1 MAIHKQRHNI
11 RTQGAEDVCPETTM
25 KGSASMRTTTQ
36 INTCTIER
44 KFPEWVKV
52 DRIINGVKIYNMNI
66 FDNIMSFNQDN
77 LEGEAIDYFGTKITY
92 GELPALREAY
102 ARGLKLAGV
111 KEGDVVTLC
120 MPVSVENL
128 MLLFACN
135 LIKAVSNN
143 VNFLFLKEDFQLY
156 TQDKG
161 SEIIVTL
168 DAFLPYFTKH
178 LENSSIKKVIL
189 MSLDDFLPPEK
200 KGMFMDTSEMPEK
213 MQEVFNVDQ
222 IIECLSNLDK
232 IKGVEFIRLE
242 DLRIAGENSDI
253 PLDLGP
259 TDLDRDISYFY
270 TSGTTNKPKCVVY
283 KEYSLNAYVEMH
295 AGLDTQN
302 YVGERNFQCIPLTHM
317 TGERVCA
324 IMPLA
329 RGGTLVPRPIYNKY
343 TFARDLSETGC
354 NCVVATASFYLTSV
368 RQGVISPTALEM
380 LKRPASGGEAVNINS
395 IRKIDKWLR
404 DNGCSVRY
412 SLGGG
417 ASEEGGATL
426 VTYFMDEETKTNE
439 TGKPLE
445 PYVHVKLVDDN
456 GNLVEENEV
465 LANLHATSPAAADRY
480 LNNPKATEERWYYD
494 KNGTKWGVTGDI
506 AVRHADGSYT
516 IMGRASDSY
525 VDENG
530 KRVYLFMIEST
541 LDENDPINEWEISAF
556 RNEKGGYDVVGQI
569 ILDPD
574 EAEPSAELVKYICD
588 KYHLDAVKF
597 YKEFEIGEITAKRDY
612 ILLTHDYKGYITP
625 GEDGRLMLVDYSE
638 NGSTVR
644 IRTGKNFIIPITEK
658 YGREEK

>member
-1 MAIHKQRHNI
+1 MKTL
-11 RTQGAEDVCPETTM
+11 TQT
-25 KGSASMRTTTQ
+25 
-36 INTCTIER
+36 NTCNIVR
-44 KFPEWVKV
+44 KFPEWAKV
-52 DRIINGVKIYNMNI
+52 DRVSNGGKIYNMNI
-66 FDNIMSFNQDN
+66 FDNIMTFNQDN
-77 LEGEAIDYFGTKITY
+77 LDGDAIDYFGTKITY

-102 ARGLKLAGV
+102 AKGLKLAGV

-120 MPVSVENL
+120 LPVSIENL

-143 VNFLFLKEDFQLY
+143 VNFLFLKDDFPLY
-156 TQDKG
+156 TEDKG
-161 SEIIVTL
+161 SEVIITL
-168 DAFLPYFTKH
+168 DAFLPYFTEH
-178 LENSSIKKVIL
+178 LSGGSIKKVIL
-189 MSLDDFLPPEK
+189 MSLDDFLPAEK

-213 MQEVFNVDQ
+213 MQEVFDIQQ
-222 IIECLSNLDK
+222 ITECLMNLDK

-242 DLRIAGENSDI
+242 DLRAAGEQSDI
-253 PLDLGP
+253 ELDLGP

-270 TSGTTNKPKCVVY
+270 TSGTTSKPKCVVY

-354 NCVVATASFYLTSV
+354 NCVMATASFYLTSV
-368 RQGVISPTALEM
+368 RQGVLSPTALEM
-380 LKRPASGGEAVNINS
+380 LRRPASGGEAVNVNS
-395 IRKIDKWLR
+395 VRKIDKWLR
-404 DNGCSVRY
+404 DNGCTVRY

-445 PYVHVKLVDDN
+445 PYVHVKLVDDD
-456 GNLVEENEV
+456 GNIVDEDEV
-465 LANLHATSPAAADRY
+465 LANLHASSPASADRY
-480 LNNPKATEERWYYD
+480 LNNPEATAERWYYD
-494 KNGTKWGVTGDI
+494 ENGMKWGVTGDI

-525 VDENG
+525 VDKHG

-556 RNEKGGYDVVGQI
+556 KNERGGYDVVGQI

-574 EAEPSAELVKYICD
+574 EAEPSAELVEYICS

-612 ILLTHDYKGYITP
+612 ILLAHDYRGYVAP
-625 GEDGRLMLVDYSE
+625 CGNGRLLLIDYSE
-638 NGSTVR
+638 NGSTVI
-644 IRTGKNFIIPITEK
+644 IRTGKNFVIPITEK
-658 YGREEK
+658 YGEEEE

>member
-494 KNGTKWGVTGDI
+494 ENGTKWGVTGDI

-638 NGSTVR
+638 NGNTVR

>member
-1 MAIHKQRHNI
+1 
-11 RTQGAEDVCPETTM
+11 
-25 KGSASMRTTTQ
+25 MRTTTQ

>member
-1 MAIHKQRHNI
+1 
-11 RTQGAEDVCPETTM
+11 M
-25 KGSASMRTTTQ
+25 KGSAIMKTITQ

-44 KFPEWVKV
+44 KFPEWAKV
-52 DRIINGVKIYNMNI
+52 DRVINGVKIYNMNI
-66 FDNIMSFNQDN
+66 FDNIMTFNQDN
-77 LEGEAIDYFGTKITY
+77 LDGDAFDYFGTRITY

-120 MPVSVENL
+120 MPVSIENL

-135 LIKAVSNN
+135 LLKAVSNN
-143 VNFLFLKEDFQLY
+143 VNFLFLKDDFNLY

-168 DAFLPYFTKH
+168 DAFLPYFTEH
-178 LENSSIKKVIL
+178 LAESSIKKVIL
-189 MSLDDFLPPEK
+189 MNLDDFLPAEK
-200 KGMFMDTSEMPEK
+200 KGMFLDTSEMPEK
-213 MQEVFNVDQ
+213 MQEVFNVEQ
-222 IIECLSNLDK
+222 IMDCLQNLDK

-242 DLRIAGENSDI
+242 DLRIAGEQSDI

-270 TSGTTNKPKCVVY
+270 TSGTTSKPKCVVY

-302 YVGERNFQCIPLTHM
+302 FVGERNFQCIPLTHM

-343 TFARDLSETGC
+343 TFAKDLSET
-354 NCVVATASFYLTSV
+354 NCQCAVATASFYLTSV
-368 RQGVISPTALEM
+368 RQGVISPTALENFR
-380 LKRPASGGEAVNINS
+380 RPASGGEAVNINS
-395 IRKIDKWLR
+395 VRKIDKWLR
-404 DNGCSVRY
+404 ENGCTVRF

-480 LNNPKATEERWYYD
+480 LNNPKATAERWYVD
-494 KNGTKWGVTGDI
+494 ENGTKWGVTGDI
-506 AVRHADGSYT
+506 AMRHADGSYT

-556 RNEKGGYDVVGQI
+556 RNEKGGYDVVGQV

-588 KYHLDAVKF
+588 KYHLNAVKF

-612 ILLTHDYKGYITP
+612 ILLAHDYKGYLTP
-625 GEDGRLMLVDYSE
+625 CEDGRLMLVDYSE

-644 IRTGKNFIIPITEK
+644 IKTGRNFVIPINEK
-658 YGREEK
+658 KSEEDK

>member
-1 MAIHKQRHNI
+1 MKTL
-11 RTQGAEDVCPETTM
+11 TQT
-25 KGSASMRTTTQ
+25 
-36 INTCTIER
+36 NTCNIVR
-44 KFPEWVKV
+44 KFPEWAKV
-52 DRIINGVKIYNMNI
+52 DRVINGVKIYNMNI
-66 FDNIMSFNQDN
+66 FDNIMTFNQDN
-77 LEGEAIDYFGTKITY
+77 LDGDAIDYFGTKITY

-102 ARGLKLAGV
+102 AKGLKLAGV

-120 MPVSVENL
+120 LPVSIENL

-143 VNFLFLKEDFQLY
+143 VNFLFLKDDFLLY
-156 TQDKG
+156 TEDKG
-161 SEIIVTL
+161 SEVIITL
-168 DAFLPYFTKH
+168 DAFLPYFTEH
-178 LENSSIKKVIL
+178 LSGGSIKKVIL
-189 MSLDDFLPPEK
+189 MSLDDFLPAEK

-213 MQEVFNVDQ
+213 MQEVFDIQQ
-222 IIECLSNLDK
+222 ITECLMNLDK

-242 DLRIAGENSDI
+242 DLRAAGEQSDI
-253 PLDLGP
+253 ELDLGP

-270 TSGTTNKPKCVVY
+270 TSGTTSKPKCVVY

-354 NCVVATASFYLTSV
+354 NCVMATASFYLTSV
-368 RQGVISPTALEM
+368 RQGVLSPTALEM
-380 LKRPASGGEAVNINS
+380 LRRPASGGEAVNVNS
-395 IRKIDKWLR
+395 VRKIDKWLR
-404 DNGCSVRY
+404 DNGCTVRY

-445 PYVHVKLVDDN
+445 PYVHVKLVDDD
-456 GNLVEENEV
+456 GNIVDEDEV
-465 LANLHATSPAAADRY
+465 LANLHASSPASADRY
-480 LNNPKATEERWYYD
+480 LNNPEATAERWYYD
-494 KNGTKWGVTGDI
+494 ENGMKWGVTGDI

-525 VDENG
+525 VDKHG

-556 RNEKGGYDVVGQI
+556 KNERGGYDVVGQI

-574 EAEPSAELVKYICD
+574 EAEPSAELVEYICS

-612 ILLTHDYKGYITP
+612 ILLAHDYRGYVAP
-625 GEDGRLMLVDYSE
+625 CGNGRLLLIDYSE
-638 NGSTVR
+638 NGSTVI
-644 IRTGKNFIIPITEK
+644 IRTGKNFVIPITEK
-658 YGREEK
+658 YGEEEE

>member
-1 MAIHKQRHNI
+1 MK
-11 RTQGAEDVCPETTM
+11 TT
-25 KGSASMRTTTQ
+25 KR

-44 KFPEWVKV
+44 KLPEWAKA
-52 DRIINGVKIYNMNI
+52 DRVINGVTIYNMNI

-77 LEGEAIDYFGTKITY
+77 LDGEAFDYFGRKITY

-128 MLLFACN
+128 MMLFAVN
-135 LIKAVSNN
+135 LVKAISNN
-143 VNFLFLKEDFQLY
+143 VNFLFLKNDFRSY
-156 TQDKG
+156 TSDKG
-161 SEIIVTL
+161 SDIIVTL
-168 DAFLPYFTKH
+168 DAFLPYFVDH
-178 LENSSIKKVIL
+178 LEENGIKKVIV
-189 MSLDDFLPPEK
+189 MSLDDMLPEDK

-213 MQEVFNVDQ
+213 MQEVFNVKQ
-222 IIECLSNLDK
+222 IVHCLKNLDK

-242 DLRIAGENSDI
+242 DLRMAGEESNI

-270 TSGTTNKPKCVVY
+270 TSGTTAKPKCVVY

-302 YVGERNFQCIPLTHM
+302 FVGERNFQCIPMTHM

-343 TFARDLSETGC
+343 TFAKDLSETEC
-354 NCVVATASFYLTSV
+354 NCVVATASFYLMSV
-368 RQGVISPTALEM
+368 RQGVISPDALAC
-380 LKRPASGGEAVNINS
+380 LTRPASGGEAVNINS
-395 IRKIDKWLR
+395 VRKIDKWLR
-404 DNGCSVRY
+404 DNGCNVRY

-426 VTYFMDEETKTNE
+426 VTYFMDEETKGNE
-439 TGKPLE
+439 TGMPLE
-445 PYVHVKLVDDN
+445 PYVRIKLVDDE
-456 GNLVEENEV
+456 GNPVEECGV

-480 LNNPKATEERWYYD
+480 LDNPEATAERWYFD
-494 KNGTKWGVTGDI
+494 EEGTKWGVTGDI
-506 AVRHADGSYT
+506 AMRNENGSYT

-530 KRVYLFMIEST
+530 KRVYLFMIESG

-556 RNEKGGYDVVGQI
+556 RNGSGGYDVVGQI
-569 ILDPD
+569 ILDPT
-574 EAEPSAELVKYICD
+574 EAEPTPELVEYICE
-588 KYHLDAVKF
+588 KYKLDAVKF

-612 ILLTHDYKGYITP
+612 ILLTHDYKGYYAP
-625 GEDGRLMLVDYSE
+625 YDSKHLMMVDYSQSGDSVKIVVKKKDVEIEINETTNKEE
-638 NGSTVR
+638 N
-644 IRTGKNFIIPITEK
+644 
-658 YGREEK
+658 

>member
-1 MAIHKQRHNI
+1 
-11 RTQGAEDVCPETTM
+11 M

-143 VNFLFLKEDFQLY
+143 VNFLFLKEDFPLY

-494 KNGTKWGVTGDI
+494 ENGTKWGVTGDI

-638 NGSTVR
+638 NGNTVR

>member
-1 MAIHKQRHNI
+1 
-11 RTQGAEDVCPETTM
+11 M
-25 KGSASMRTTTQ
+25 KTTTQ
-36 INTCTIER
+36 INTSTIER
-44 KFPEWVKV
+44 KFPEWAKV
-52 DRIINGVKIYNMNI
+52 DRTINGVDIYNMNI
-66 FDNIMSFNQDN
+66 FDNIMTFNQDN
-77 LEGEAIDYFGTKITY
+77 LDGAAFDYFGRIITY

-120 MPVSVENL
+120 MPVSIENL

-135 LIKAVSNN
+135 LVKAISNN
-143 VNFLFLKEDFQLY
+143 VNFLFLKNDFELY
-156 TQDKG
+156 TKDKH
-161 SEIIVTL
+161 SEVIVTL
-168 DAFLPYFTKH
+168 DAFLPYFVDH
-178 LENSSIKKVIL
+178 LNDGGIKKVIV
-189 MSLDDFLPPEK
+189 MNLDDFLPEDK
-200 KGMFMDTSEMPEK
+200 KGMFLDTSEMPEQ
-213 MQEVFNVDQ
+213 MQEVFDIQQ
-222 IIECLSNLDK
+222 IMECLQNLDK
-232 IKGVEFIRLE
+232 VKGVEFIKLE
-242 DLRIAGENSDI
+242 DLRKAGEESDI

-270 TSGTTNKPKCVVY
+270 TSGTTSRPKCVVY

-324 IMPLA
+324 VMPLA

-343 TFARDLSETGC
+343 TFARDLSETQC
-354 NCVVATASFYLTSV
+354 NCVVATASFYLMSV
-368 RQGVISPTALEM
+368 RQGVLAPDALEC
-380 LKRPASGGEAVNINS
+380 LKRPASGGEAVNVS
-395 IRKIDKWLR
+395 AVRKIDKWLR

-417 ASEEGGATL
+417 ASEEGGVTL

-445 PYVHVKLVDDN
+445 PHVHVKLVDDE
-456 GNLVEENEV
+456 GNLVTENEV
-465 LANLHATSPAAADRY
+465 LANLHATSPASADRY
-480 LNNPKATEERWYYD
+480 LDNPEATAERWYYD
-494 KNGTKWGVTGDI
+494 EEGTKWGVTGDI

-530 KRVYLFMIEST
+530 KRVYLFMIESS

-556 RNEKGGYDVVGQI
+556 KNERGGYDVVGQI
-569 ILDPD
+569 ILDP
-574 EAEPSAELVKYICD
+574 EQAEPSPELVEYICA
-588 KYHLDAVKF
+588 KYHLSAVKF

-612 ILLTHDYKGYITP
+612 ILLTHDYDGYYAP
-625 GEDGRLMLVDYSE
+625 LSRNHMMLVDYSE
-638 NGSTVR
+638 TGETVR
-644 IRTGKNFIIPITEK
+644 IRIRKDHKIEVNEK
-658 YGREEK
+658 KEKEEEK

>member
-1 MAIHKQRHNI
+1 
-11 RTQGAEDVCPETTM
+11 M

-52 DRIINGVKIYNMNI
+52 ERIINGVKIYNMNI

-143 VNFLFLKEDFQLY
+143 VNFLFLKEDFSLY

-270 TSGTTNKPKCVVY
+270 TSGTTSKPKCVVY

-368 RQGVISPTALEM
+368 RQGIVSPTALEM

-404 DNGCSVRY
+404 DNGCNVRY

-426 VTYFMDEETKTNE
+426 VTYFMDEETKANE

-480 LNNPKATEERWYYD
+480 LNNPEATAERWYYD
-494 KNGTKWGVTGDI
+494 ENGTKWGVTGDI

-556 RNEKGGYDVVGQI
+556 KNEKGGYDVVGQI

-612 ILLTHDYKGYITP
+612 ILLTHDYKGYLTP

-658 YGREEK
+658 YGKEEK

>member
-1 MAIHKQRHNI
+1 
-11 RTQGAEDVCPETTM
+11 M
-25 KGSASMRTTTQ
+25 KGSAVMKTITQ
-36 INTCTIER
+36 INTSTIVR
-44 KFPEWVKV
+44 KFPDWAKV
-52 DRIINGVKIYNMNI
+52 DRVINGVKIYNMNI
-66 FDNIMSFNQDN
+66 FDNIMTFNQDN
-77 LEGEAIDYFGTKITY
+77 LDGEAIDYFGTKITY

-111 KEGDVVTLC
+111 REGDVVTLC
-120 MPVSVENL
+120 LPVSIENL

-135 LIKAVSNN
+135 LVKAVSNN
-143 VNFLFLKEDFQLY
+143 VNFLFLKDDFPLY

-161 SEIIVTL
+161 SEIIITL
-168 DAFLPYFTKH
+168 DAFLPYFTEH
-178 LENSSIKKVIL
+178 LSESSIKKVIV
-189 MSLDDFLPPEK
+189 MSLDDFLPAGK

-213 MQEVFNVDQ
+213 MQEVFNVEQ
-222 IIECLSNLDK
+222 IMECLQNLDK

-242 DLRIAGENSDI
+242 DLRAAGEQSDI

-270 TSGTTNKPKCVVY
+270 TSGTTSKPKCVVY

-354 NCVVATASFYLTSV
+354 NCVMATASFYLTSV

-380 LKRPASGGEAVNINS
+380 LRRPASGGEAVNVNS
-395 IRKIDKWLR
+395 VRKIDKWLR
-404 DNGCSVRY
+404 DNGCTVRY

-439 TGKPLE
+439 TGKPLA
-445 PYVHVKLVDDN
+445 PYVRVKLVDDD
-456 GNLVEENEV
+456 GNLVEDNEV

-480 LNNPKATEERWYYD
+480 LNNPKATAERWYVD
-494 KNGTKWGVTGDI
+494 ENGVKWGVTGDI
-506 AVRHADGSYT
+506 ARRHADGSYT

-556 RNEKGGYDVVGQI
+556 RNEKGGYDVVGQV
-569 ILDPD
+569 ILDPE

-597 YKEFEIGEITAKRDY
+597 YKEFEIGEITAKRDF
-612 ILLTHDYKGYITP
+612 ILLSHDYEGYLAP
-625 GEDGRLMLVDYSE
+625 CDDGGLMMVDYSE
-638 NGSTVR
+638 NGNTVR
-644 IRTGKNFIIPITEK
+644 VKADKNYIIPINVK
-658 YGREEK
+658 KSEEDK

>member
-1 MAIHKQRHNI
+1 MK
-11 RTQGAEDVCPETTM
+11 TQT
-25 KGSASMRTTTQ
+25 R
-36 INTCTIER
+36 INTASIVR
-44 KFPEWVKV
+44 KFPEWAKV
-52 DRIINGVKIYNMNI
+52 NRTINGVDIYNMNI
-66 FDNIMSFNQDN
+66 FDNIMTFNQDN
-77 LEGEAIDYFGTKITY
+77 LDGEAIDYFGTKITY

-102 ARGLKLAGV
+102 AKGLKLAGV

-120 MPVSVENL
+120 LPVSIENL

-135 LIKAVSNN
+135 LVKAISNN
-143 VNFLFLKEDFQLY
+143 VNFLFLKDDFPLY
-156 TQDKG
+156 TKDKG
-161 SEIIVTL
+161 SEIIITL
-168 DAFLPYFTKH
+168 DAFLPYFTEH
-178 LENSSIKKVIL
+178 LAESSIKKVIV
-189 MSLDDFLPPEK
+189 MSLDDFLPDEK

-213 MQEVFNVDQ
+213 MQEVFNVEQ
-222 IIECLSNLDK
+222 IVECLENLDK

-242 DLRIAGENSDI
+242 DLRIAGEESDI
-253 PLDLGP
+253 ELDLGP

-270 TSGTTNKPKCVVY
+270 TSGTTSKPKCVVY

-324 IMPLA
+324 VMPLV

-343 TFARDLSETGC
+343 TFAKDLSETEC
-354 NCVVATASFYLTSV
+354 NCVMATASFYLTSV

-380 LKRPASGGEAVNINS
+380 LRRPASGGEAVNLNTV
-395 IRKIDKWLR
+395 RKIDKWLR
-404 DNGCSVRY
+404 DNGCNVRY

-439 TGKPLE
+439 TGKPLA
-445 PYVHVKLVDDN
+445 PYVQVKLVDDD
-456 GNLVEENEV
+456 GNIVDEDEV

-480 LNNPKATEERWYYD
+480 LNNPEATAERWYVD
-494 KNGTKWGVTGDI
+494 ENGTKWGVTGDI

-530 KRVYLFMIEST
+530 KRIYLFMIESG

-556 RNEKGGYDVVGQI
+556 KNEKGGYDVVGQI

-574 EAEPSAELVKYICD
+574 EAEPSAELVEYICG

-612 ILLTHDYKGYITP
+612 ILLTHDYSGYIAP
-625 GEDGRLMLVDYSE
+625 CGNGELMLVDYSD

-644 IRTGKNFIIPITEK
+644 IKADKRYIIPITEK
-658 YGREEK
+658 YSVEED

>member
-1 MAIHKQRHNI
+1 
-11 RTQGAEDVCPETTM
+11 M

-143 VNFLFLKEDFQLY
+143 VNFLFLKEDFPLY

-270 TSGTTNKPKCVVY
+270 TSGTTSKPKCVVY

-368 RQGVISPTALEM
+368 RQGIVSPTALEM

-404 DNGCSVRY
+404 DNGCNVRY

-480 LNNPKATEERWYYD
+480 LNNPEATAERWYYD
-494 KNGTKWGVTGDI
+494 ENGTKWGVTGDI

-556 RNEKGGYDVVGQI
+556 KNEKGGYDVVGQI

-612 ILLTHDYKGYITP
+612 ILLTHDYKGYLTP

>member
-1 MAIHKQRHNI
+1 MK
-11 RTQGAEDVCPETTM
+11 TT
-25 KGSASMRTTTQ
+25 KQ

-44 KFPEWVKV
+44 KFPEWAKV
-52 DRIINGVKIYNMNI
+52 DRVINGAPIYNMNI

-77 LEGEAIDYFGTKITY
+77 LDGEAFDYFGTKITY

-128 MLLFACN
+128 MMLFAVN
-135 LIKAVSNN
+135 LVKAISNN
-143 VNFLFLKEDFQLY
+143 VNFLFLKNDFALY
-156 TQDKG
+156 TKDKG
-161 SEIIVTL
+161 SDVIVTL
-168 DAFLPYFTKH
+168 DAFLPYFVDH
-178 LENSSIKKVIL
+178 LEDNGIKKVIV
-189 MSLDDFLPPEK
+189 MSLDDMLPEDK
-200 KGMFMDTSEMPEK
+200 KGMFLDTSEMPEK
-213 MQEVFNVDQ
+213 MQEVFNIEQ
-222 IIECLSNLDK
+222 IVECLKNLDK

-242 DLRIAGENSDI
+242 ELRQAGEASDI

-302 YVGERNFQCIPLTHM
+302 FVGERNFQCIPLTHM

-343 TFARDLSETGC
+343 TFARDVSETEC
-354 NCVVATASFYLTSV
+354 NCVVATASFYLMSV
-368 RQGVISPTALEM
+368 RQGVISPDALAC
-380 LKRPASGGEAVNINS
+380 LRRPASGGEAVNINS
-395 IRKIDKWLR
+395 VRKIDKWLR
-404 DNGCSVRY
+404 DNGCNVRY

-439 TGKPLE
+439 TGMPLE
-445 PYVHVKLVDDN
+445 PFVHVKLVDDN
-456 GNLVEENEV
+456 GEPVEECGV

-480 LNNPKATEERWYYD
+480 LNNPEATAERWYYD
-494 KNGTKWGVTGDI
+494 EDGVKWGVTGDI
-506 AVRHADGSYT
+506 AMRNENGSYT

-530 KRVYLFMIEST
+530 KRVYLFMIESS

-556 RNEKGGYDVVGQI
+556 KNGKGGYDVVGQI
-569 ILDPD
+569 ILDPRQ
-574 EAEPSAELVKYICD
+574 AEPDAELVEYICD
-588 KYHLDAVKF
+588 KYKLDAVKF

-612 ILLTHDYKGYITP
+612 ILLTHDYEGYYAP
-625 GEDGRLMLVDYSE
+625 YDSKHLMLVNYSE
-638 NGSTVR
+638 SGDDVR
-644 IRTGKNFIIPITEK
+644 IVVKKKDVEIEINEK
-658 YGREEK
+658 VNKEEQ

>member
-1 MAIHKQRHNI
+1 MK
-11 RTQGAEDVCPETTM
+11 TT
-25 KGSASMRTTTQ
+25 STR
-36 INTCTIER
+36 INTSTIVR
-44 KFPEWVKV
+44 KFPDWAKV
-52 DRIINGVKIYNMNI
+52 DRVINGVPVYNMNI
-66 FDNIMSFNQDN
+66 FDNIMTFNQDN
-77 LEGEAIDYFGTKITY
+77 LDGDAIDYFGTKISY

-120 MPVSVENL
+120 LPVSIENL

-135 LIKAVSNN
+135 LIKAISNN
-143 VNFLFLKEDFQLY
+143 VNFLFLKNDFQLY
-156 TQDKG
+156 TTDKN

-168 DAFLPYFTKH
+168 DAFLPYFVDH
-178 LENSSIKKVIL
+178 LEGSGIKKVIL
-189 MSLDDFLPPEK
+189 MNMDDFLPEDK
-200 KGMFMDTSEMPEK
+200 KGMFLDTSEMPEK
-213 MQEVFNVDQ
+213 MQEVFDIQQ
-222 IIECLSNLDK
+222 ITECLMNLDK
-232 IKGVEFIRLE
+232 IKNVEFIRLE
-242 DLRIAGENSDI
+242 DLRIAGEQSDI
-253 PLDLGP
+253 ELDLGP

-283 KEYSLNAYVEMH
+283 KEYSINAYVEMH

-343 TFARDLSETGC
+343 TFARDLSETNC
-354 NCVVATASFYLTSV
+354 NCVVATASFYLAGV
-368 RQGVISPTALEM
+368 RQGIVAPDALEC
-380 LKRPASGGEAVNINS
+380 LTRPASGGEAVNVS
-395 IRKIDKWLR
+395 CVRKIDKWLR
-404 DNGCSVRY
+404 DNGCKVRY

-417 ASEEGGATL
+417 ASEEGGVTL

-445 PYVHVKLVDDN
+445 PYVMVKLVDDE

-465 LANLHATSPAAADRY
+465 LANLHASSPASADRY
-480 LNNPKATEERWYYD
+480 LNNPEATAERWYVD
-494 KNGTKWGVTGDI
+494 EDGIKWGVTGDI

-516 IMGRASDSY
+516 IMGRGSDSF

-530 KRVYLFMIEST
+530 KRVYLFMIENT
-541 LDENDPINEWEISAF
+541 LDENDCINEWEISAF
-556 RNEKGGYDVVGQI
+556 KNENGGHDVVGQV
-569 ILDPD
+569 ILDEGVKPT
-574 EAEPSAELVKYICD
+574 AELVEYLCGKYDI
-588 KYHLDAVKF
+588 DAVKF

-612 ILLTHDYKGYITP
+612 ILLTHDYNGYFAP
-625 GEDGRLMLVDYSE
+625 CDDGSLMMINYSD

-644 IRTGKNFIIPITEK
+644 IKTRRDAKIPVIEK
-658 YGREEK
+658 YSKEED

>member
-1 MAIHKQRHNI
+1 
-11 RTQGAEDVCPETTM
+11 M

-143 VNFLFLKEDFQLY
+143 VNFLFLKEDFPLY

-270 TSGTTNKPKCVVY
+270 TSGTTSKPKCVVY

-368 RQGVISPTALEM
+368 RQGIVSPTALEM

-404 DNGCSVRY
+404 DNGCNVRY

-480 LNNPKATEERWYYD
+480 LNNPEATAERWYYD
-494 KNGTKWGVTGDI
+494 ENGTKWGVTGDI

-556 RNEKGGYDVVGQI
+556 KNEKGGYDVVGQI

-612 ILLTHDYKGYITP
+612 ILLTHDYKGYLTP

-658 YGREEK
+658 YGKEEK

>member
-1 MAIHKQRHNI
+1 MKTL
-11 RTQGAEDVCPETTM
+11 TQV
-25 KGSASMRTTTQ
+25 
-36 INTCTIER
+36 NTSTIVR
-44 KFPEWVKV
+44 KFPEWARV
-52 DRIINGVKIYNMNI
+52 DRVINGVEIYNMNI
-66 FDNIMSFNQDN
+66 FDNIMTFNQDN
-77 LEGEAIDYFGTKITY
+77 LDGDAIDYFGTKITY

-102 ARGLKLAGV
+102 AKGLKLAGV

-120 MPVSVENL
+120 LPVSIENL

-135 LIKAVSNN
+135 LIKAISNN
-143 VNFLFLKEDFQLY
+143 VNFLFLKDDFPLY
-156 TQDKG
+156 TKDKG
-161 SEIIVTL
+161 SEIIITL
-168 DAFLPYFTKH
+168 DAFLPYFTEH
-178 LENSSIKKVIL
+178 LSNSSIKKVIL
-189 MSLDDFLPPEK
+189 MSLDDFLPQEK
-200 KGMFMDTSEMPEK
+200 KGMFLDTSEMPEK
-213 MQEVFNVDQ
+213 MQEVFDIEQ
-222 IIECLSNLDK
+222 ITECLMNLDK

-242 DLRIAGENSDI
+242 DLRHAGEHSDI
-253 PLDLGP
+253 ELDLGP

-270 TSGTTNKPKCVVY
+270 TSGTTSKPKCVVY

-343 TFARDLSETGC
+343 TFARDLSETNC
-354 NCVVATASFYLTSV
+354 NCVMATASFYLTSV
-368 RQGVISPTALEM
+368 RQGVLSPTALEM
-380 LKRPASGGEAVNINS
+380 LRRPASGGEAVNVNS
-395 IRKIDKWLR
+395 VRKIDKWLR
-404 DNGCSVRY
+404 DNGCNVRF

-426 VTYFMDEETKTNE
+426 VTYFMDEESKTNE

-445 PYVHVKLVDDN
+445 PYVYVKLVDDD
-456 GNLVEENEV
+456 GNIVDEDEV
-465 LANLHATSPAAADRY
+465 LANLHASSPASADRY
-480 LNNPKATEERWYYD
+480 LNNPEATAERWYYD
-494 KNGTKWGVTGDI
+494 ENGMKWGVTGDI

-525 VDENG
+525 IDKHG

-556 RNEKGGYDVVGQI
+556 KNERGGYDVVGQI

-574 EAEPSAELVKYICD
+574 EAEPSAELVEYICN

-612 ILLTHDYKGYITP
+612 ILLAHDYRGYVAP
-625 GEDGRLMLVDYSE
+625 CGNGRLLLIDYSE
-638 NGSTVR
+638 NGSTVI
-644 IRTGKNFIIPITEK
+644 IRTGKNFVIPITES
-658 YGREEK
+658 YGEEE

>member
-1 MAIHKQRHNI
+1 
-11 RTQGAEDVCPETTM
+11 
-25 KGSASMRTTTQ
+25 
-36 INTCTIER
+36 
-44 KFPEWVKV
+44 
-52 DRIINGVKIYNMNI
+52 
-66 FDNIMSFNQDN
+66 
-77 LEGEAIDYFGTKITY
+77 
-92 GELPALREAY
+92 
-102 ARGLKLAGV
+102 
-111 KEGDVVTLC
+111 
-120 MPVSVENL
+120 

-135 LIKAVSNN
+135 LIKAISNN
-143 VNFLFLKEDFQLY
+143 VNFLFLKEDFPLY

-161 SEIIVTL
+161 SEIIITL
-168 DAFLPYFTKH
+168 DAFLPYFTEH
-178 LENSSIKKVIL
+178 LAESSIKKVIV
-189 MSLDDFLPPEK
+189 MSLDDFLPIEK

-213 MQEVFNVDQ
+213 MQEVFNVEQ
-222 IIECLSNLDK
+222 IMDCLQNLDK

-242 DLRIAGENSDI
+242 DLRIAGEQSDI

-270 TSGTTNKPKCVVY
+270 TSGTTSKPKCVVY

-302 YVGERNFQCIPLTHM
+302 FVGERNFQCIPLTHM

-343 TFARDLSETGC
+343 TFAKDLSET
-354 NCVVATASFYLTSV
+354 NCQCAVATASFYLTSV
-368 RQGVISPTALEM
+368 RQGVISPTALENFR
-380 LKRPASGGEAVNINS
+380 RPASGGEAVNVNS
-395 IRKIDKWLR
+395 VRKIDKWLR
-404 DNGCSVRY
+404 ENGCTVRF

-445 PYVHVKLVDDN
+445 PFVHVKLVDDN

-480 LNNPKATEERWYYD
+480 LNNPEATAERWYVD
-494 KNGTKWGVTGDI
+494 ENGIKWGVTGDI
-506 AVRHADGSYT
+506 AMRHADGSYT

-556 RNEKGGYDVVGQI
+556 KNEKGGHDVVGQV

-574 EAEPSAELVKYICD
+574 QAEPSAELVKYICD

-612 ILLTHDYKGYITP
+612 ILLAHDYEGYLAP
-625 GEDGRLMLVDYSE
+625 CDDGGLMMVDYSE
-638 NGSTVR
+638 NGNTVR
-644 IRTGKNFIIPITEK
+644 VKADKNYIIPINVK
-658 YGREEK
+658 KSEEDK

>member
-143 VNFLFLKEDFQLY
+143 VNFLFLKEDFPLY

-494 KNGTKWGVTGDI
+494 ENGTKWGVTGDI

-638 NGSTVR
+638 NGNTVR

>member
-1 MAIHKQRHNI
+1 
-11 RTQGAEDVCPETTM
+11 M

-135 LIKAVSNN
+135 LIKVVSNN
-143 VNFLFLKEDFQLY
+143 VNFLFLKEDFPLY

-270 TSGTTNKPKCVVY
+270 TSGTTSKPKCVVY

-368 RQGVISPTALEM
+368 RQGIVSPTALEM

-404 DNGCSVRY
+404 DNGCNVRY

-480 LNNPKATEERWYYD
+480 LNNPEATAERWYYD
-494 KNGTKWGVTGDI
+494 ENGTKWGVTGDI

-556 RNEKGGYDVVGQI
+556 KNEKGGYDVVGQI

-612 ILLTHDYKGYITP
+612 ILLTHDYKGYLTP

-644 IRTGKNFIIPITEK
+644 IGTGKNFIIPITEK
-658 YGREEK
+658 YGKEEK

>member
-1 MAIHKQRHNI
+1 MKTL
-11 RTQGAEDVCPETTM
+11 TQT
-25 KGSASMRTTTQ
+25 
-36 INTCTIER
+36 NTCNIVR
-44 KFPEWVKV
+44 KFPEWAKV
-52 DRIINGVKIYNMNI
+52 DRVINGVKIYNMNI
-66 FDNIMSFNQDN
+66 FDNIMTFNQDN
-77 LEGEAIDYFGTKITY
+77 LDGDAIDYFGTKITY

-102 ARGLKLAGV
+102 AKGLKLAGV

-120 MPVSVENL
+120 LPVSIENL

-143 VNFLFLKEDFQLY
+143 VNFLFLKDDFPLY
-156 TQDKG
+156 TEDKG
-161 SEIIVTL
+161 SEVIITL
-168 DAFLPYFTKH
+168 DAFLPYFTEH
-178 LENSSIKKVIL
+178 LSGGSIKKVIL
-189 MSLDDFLPPEK
+189 MSLDDFLPAEK

-213 MQEVFNVDQ
+213 MQEVFDIQQ
-222 IIECLSNLDK
+222 ITECLMNLDK

-242 DLRIAGENSDI
+242 DLRAAGEQSDI
-253 PLDLGP
+253 ELDLGP

-270 TSGTTNKPKCVVY
+270 TSGTTSKPKCVVY

-354 NCVVATASFYLTSV
+354 NCVMATASFYLTSV
-368 RQGVISPTALEM
+368 RQGVLSPTAFEM
-380 LKRPASGGEAVNINS
+380 LRRPASGGEAVNVNS
-395 IRKIDKWLR
+395 VRKIDKWLR
-404 DNGCSVRY
+404 DNGCTVRY

-426 VTYFMDEETKTNE
+426 VTYFMNEETKTNE

-445 PYVHVKLVDDN
+445 PYVHVKLVDDD
-456 GNLVEENEV
+456 GNIVDEDEV
-465 LANLHATSPAAADRY
+465 LANLHASSPASADRY
-480 LNNPKATEERWYYD
+480 LNNPEATAERWYYD
-494 KNGTKWGVTGDI
+494 ENGMKWGVTGDI

-525 VDENG
+525 VDKHG

-556 RNEKGGYDVVGQI
+556 KNERGGYDVVGQI

-574 EAEPSAELVKYICD
+574 EAEPSAELVEYICS

-612 ILLTHDYKGYITP
+612 ILLAHDYRGYVAP
-625 GEDGRLMLVDYSE
+625 CGNGRLLLIDYSE
-638 NGSTVR
+638 NGSTVI
-644 IRTGKNFIIPITEK
+644 IRTGKNFVIPITEK
-658 YGREEK
+658 YGEEEE